1 MPIAAARP
9 DFALPSQDDQ
19 SLAKESSR
27 LLSPFAND
35 SLRVKVIGEG
45 DAMSR
50 EIVIPVAAVRLLCR
64 LLNEMALGNAVT
76 LIPIHAEMTT
86 QEAADLLGVSR
97 PFVIKEIESG
107 KIEFKK
113 VGTHRRIAIKE
124 ILRYKQKIDSSRAKT
139 LNDLAA
145 QAQELNMGY

>member
-1 MPIAAARP
+1 
-9 DFALPSQDDQ
+9 
-19 SLAKESSR
+19 
-27 LLSPFAND
+27 
-35 SLRVKVIGEG
+35 
-45 DAMSR
+45 MSR